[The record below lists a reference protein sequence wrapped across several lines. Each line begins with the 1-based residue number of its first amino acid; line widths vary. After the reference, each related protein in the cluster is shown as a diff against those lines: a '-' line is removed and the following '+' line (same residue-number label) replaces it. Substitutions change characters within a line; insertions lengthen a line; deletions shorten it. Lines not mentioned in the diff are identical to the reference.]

1 MALIQETDFVALDFE
16 SAGASRGATDEP
28 VQVAWAGMRGLVVR
42 PETFFVSYLRSD
54 APITWSAR
62 KVHGI
67 TSADLDGAPSL
78 GSLWPQVRGAL
89 LGRVLIAHGAG
100 TEKRFLRAFPLHG
113 FGPWVDTVAL
123 SRRFLPSLSD
133 HALGSVCAAL
143 QLTDE
148 VAGLVPDGRWHHA
161 LFDAVASLLVV
172 RRLVSELKLEHHDVV
187 VLIHW

>member
-1 MALIQETDFVALDFE
+1 
-16 SAGASRGATDEP
+16 
-28 VQVAWAGMRGLVVR
+28 
-42 PETFFVSYLRSD
+42 
-54 APITWSAR
+54 
-62 KVHGI
+62 
-67 TSADLDGAPSL
+67 
-78 GSLWPQVRGAL
+78 
-89 LGRVLIAHGAG
+89 VLIAHGAG

-143 QLTDE
+143 ELTDE
-148 VAGLVPDGRWHHA
+148 VARLVPDGRWHHA

-187 VLIHW
+187 DLIHW